1 MIQSV
6 FTENQGAQFK
16 NIKNNK
22 KKKPSLYKEI
32 NQSMV
37 TITVLLMETG
47 DKNIRINWQVQPVY

>member
-16 NIKNNK
+16 NIKNK
-22 KKKPSLYKEI
+22 KKKNPSLYKEI